1 MSILSVYIMYIYIY
15 IFLDIY
21 AYPEVI
27 KAVFRGKLIVVN
39 AYIRNEKA
47 QINNLN
53 FQLFWERRAQ

>member
-1 MSILSVYIMYIYIY
+1 MCIYIH
-15 IFLDIY
+15 IS
-21 AYPEVI
+21 AYTEVI
-27 KAVFRGKLIVVN
+27 KAVFRGKFIVVS